1 MTYFFCILFVL
12 CSLPVSAA
20 TVQWMKLDGA
30 VGPVADELLQQSLED
45 AEQSGAE
52 ALVIELDTPG
62 GLLKT
67 TRIMCKRIMSAK
79 VPVVMYVSP
88 SGARAGSAGVFLTLA
103 SHVAVMAPG
112 TNIGAA
118 HPVGLGGMGGA
129 DSSHVME
136 DKVTND
142 AAAFARSLADKYGR
156 NAEWAERAVRESES
170 VTEKEAL
177 GLNAIDFVVSSRD
190 SLLIL
195 LHGRVVQLESG
206 PDTLNTESA
215 SIVETEIGWRLR
227 VLDTLSDPNIAYIFL
242 LLGIYGLFF
251 ELYNPGAIIPGV
263 VGAVSILLAVFS
275 LQLLPISWTGLLL
288 ILLGVILF
296 LLEIKVASY
305 GVLSIGG
312 VISMALGSLM
322 LFEPF
327 QTGIQV
333 GLELVIPAA
342 IITALFFL
350 FVIGAGLRA
359 QKRKVVTGAEG
370 LVGETGTA
378 FSALEPNGKVLVH
391 GELWNAV
398 ASATLPKGAEVKV
411 VAVSNMLLRVEPLTK
426 PQH

>member
-1 MTYFFCILFVL
+1 
-12 CSLPVSAA
+12 
-20 TVQWMKLDGA
+20 MKLDGA
-30 VGPVADELLQQSLED
+30 VGPVADELLQLSLEE
-45 AEQSGAE
+45 AVQNGAE

-67 TRIMCKRIMSAK
+67 TRIMCKRIMSAPL
-79 VPVVMYVSP
+79 PVVMYVSP

-103 SHVAVMAPG
+103 SHVAAMAPG

-118 HPVGLGGMGGA
+118 HPVGIGGMGGA
-129 DSSHVME
+129 DSSRVME

-177 GLNAIDFVVSSRD
+177 ELKAVDLIISSRD
-190 SLLIL
+190 SLLIVL
-195 LHGRVVQLESG
+195 DGRVVQLEAGS
-206 PDTLNTESA
+206 DTLHTA
-215 SIVETEIGWRLR
+215 GAQIVETEIGWRLR

-305 GVLSIGG
+305 GVLSVGG

-327 QTGIQV
+327 KTGIQV

-359 QKRKVVTGAEG
+359 QKRKVTTGTEG
-370 LVGETGTA
+370 LLGEIGTA
-378 FSALEPNGKVLVH
+378 FSSLEPNGKVLVH
-391 GELWNAV
+391 GEVWNAV
-398 ASATLPKGAEVKV
+398 AASRIEKGAFVKV
-411 VAVSNMLLRVEPLTK
+411 VAVKDMVLRVEPSTE
-426 PQH
+426 PQP